1 MRGSMYARNLN
12 VGKSYARKVVSLCKK
27 EKFKKKEAEA
37 SILYNAWNS
46 VSLY

>member
-12 VGKSYARKVVSLCKK
+12 VGKSYARKVVSLRKK

-37 SILYNAWNS
+37 SYLITM
-46 VSLY
+46 